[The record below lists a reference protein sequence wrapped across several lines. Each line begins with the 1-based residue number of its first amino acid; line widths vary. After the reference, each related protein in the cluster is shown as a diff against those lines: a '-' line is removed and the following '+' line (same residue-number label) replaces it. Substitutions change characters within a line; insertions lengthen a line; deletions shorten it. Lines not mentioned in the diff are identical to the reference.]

1 MGLVLGLSMSSKDI
15 RGVLVD
21 GVTGEGAQVDR
32 SFLHLADDDTFDAEA
47 FLESLPLDEDLHSV
61 GLTWSRDAEP
71 AAIKVREA
79 LEVQSAGAPVV
90 AVPDIEAA
98 EALARGISGL
108 TEYDFLIVCIVEPDV
123 AVIASVDGFRVAVE
137 RIEGVDSATL
147 IDRARAV
154 VRSAR
159 PSPDAIFVLGSA
171 DTDELVVALTDLT
184 PQPVLTGTDADFAM
198 SRGAA
203 LASAQP
209 ANVAEAPLASP
220 RFSRV
225 DVLSSVLAAAVVVFV
240 VSVALLAGRQ
250 PTPESTAH
258 PPRGTAATPAAK
270 PLAPQRRTPDA
281 PALRLAKEPFPV
293 VAPPVPAV
301 APPVP
306 AAAPAPPAYVPP
318 PAPVYAPP
326 VSPPKPRLRDRIL
339 DKIPGFNR
347 LG

>member
-21 GVTGEGAQVDR
+21 GDTGEGAQVDR
-32 SFLHLADDDTFDAEA
+32 SVLNLADDDAFDAEA

-98 EALARGISGL
+98 EALARGIAGL
-108 TEYDFLIVCIVEPDV
+108 TEYDFLIVCIVEPDA

-137 RIEGVDSATL
+137 RIDRVDSATL

-171 DTDELVVALTDLT
+171 DTDELVAALTDLT

-203 LASAQP
+203 LASSRP
-209 ANVAEAPLASP
+209 VDVADAPVASR

-225 DVLSSVLAAAVVVFV
+225 GVLSSVLAAAVVVFV
-240 VSVALLAGRQ
+240 VSVALLVGLLP
-250 PTPESTAH
+250 PTPVSTGQ
-258 PPRGTAATPAAK
+258 PPGSSAAGPIVRPPAL
-270 PLAPQRRTPDA
+270 PRSAPDL
-281 PALRLAKEPFPV
+281 PALRLAREPFATA
-293 VAPPVPAV
+293 APPVPEA
-301 APPVP
+301 APP
-306 AAAPAPPAYVPP
+306 APAYVPP
-318 PAPVYAPP
+318 PPVYVPPAPP
-326 VSPPKPRLRDRIL
+326 PQPRLRDRIF
-339 DKIPGFNR
+339 DKIPLINR

>member
-32 SFLHLADDDTFDAEA
+32 SVLNLADDDGFDAEA

-98 EALARGISGL
+98 EALARGIAGL
-108 TEYDFLIVCIVEPDV
+108 TEYDFLIVCIVEPDA

-137 RIEGVDSATL
+137 RIDGVDSATL

-171 DTDELVVALTDLT
+171 DTDELVAALTDLT
-184 PQPVLTGTDADFAM
+184 PQPVLTGSDADFAM

-203 LASAQP
+203 LASASP
-209 ANVAEAPLASP
+209 VNVADAPVASP

-225 DVLSSVLAAAVVVFV
+225 GVLSSVLAAAVVVFV
-240 VSVALLAGRQ
+240 VSVALVVGLP
-250 PTPESTAH
+250 PTPNSTAQ
-258 PPRGTAATPAAK
+258 PPRSGAAGPIVRPPAA
-270 PLAPQRRTPDA
+270 PPRSAPDV
-281 PALRLAKEPFPV
+281 PALRLAREPFATA
-293 VAPPVPAV
+293 APPVPEA
-301 APPVP
+301 APP
-306 AAAPAPPAYVPP
+306 AAPAYVPP

-326 VSPPKPRLRDRIL
+326 APPPKPRLRDRIFE
-339 DKIPGFNR
+339 KIPLINR